1 MSETRTEPDTSLG
14 MSNGVWQVKKF
25 RIRTRPLAE
34 RRHRSVDSDIAPAQM
49 MRVPCTKGFAKLKDT
64 PQPLPPLAFQAEAL
78 DLSGLGFW
86 QGGCEYDV
94 TGVFVGGNR
103 GFHMILQQFHQR
115 L

>member
-1 MSETRTEPDTSLG
+1 MGCGKSRNSASG
-14 MSNGVWQVKKF
+14 HAHWQK
-25 RIRTRPLAE
+25 
-34 RRHRSVDSDIAPAQM
+34 DDIAASTATSPPRM
-49 MRVPCTKGFAKLKDT
+49 MRVPCTKGFAKLQDT
-64 PQPLPPLAFQAEAL
+64 PPPLRPLAFQAEAL